1 MIKAEIKMKDGTHII
16 IDGSEEEIKKI
27 ISTIS
32 GEKGSRKKA
41 IKQNKEKTRH
51 SLPDMLSELKEE
63 GFFDKP
69 KSLVEIKQGLAEKGF
84 MYAMTTLSPQV
95 VREVRKH
102 TLGRIKID
110 KKWKY
115 VRR

>member
-41 IKQNKEKTRH
+41 IKTIKATVSINPPRIFWAG
-51 SLPDMLSELKEE
+51 DLKRMA
-63 GFFDKP
+63 
-69 KSLVEIKQGLAEKGF
+69 VC
-84 MYAMTTLSPQV
+84 
-95 VREVRKH
+95 
-102 TLGRIKID
+102 
-110 KKWKY
+110 
-115 VRR
+115 